1 MVFDYKIF
9 WTKEAVRNLEEIL
22 DYLSNTWTQREVNE
36 FKRKLSK
43 QIRLIRQNPNLFP
56 ISRYNSR
63 LRKSVLGKQTIIFYE
78 VLEQVIY
85 LVYLFNTRQNIER
98 IKQIKT

>member
-9 WTKEAVRNLEEIL
+9 WTNEAVRNLDEIL
-22 DYLSNTWTQREVNE
+22 GYLSNTWTQREVNE

-43 QIRLIRQNPNLFP
+43 QISLIRQNPNIFP
-56 ISRYNSR
+56 ISCYNSR

-78 VLEQVIY
+78 VLGQVIY
-85 LVYLFNTRQNIER
+85 LVYLFNTRQDIER